1 MASDSA
7 QQTPHEVLKKYWGY
21 DEFRPL
27 QLDIIQS
34 VLAQRDTLALLPTGG
49 GKSICFQVPALCQAG
64 ICIVV
69 SPLIALMKDQV
80 KNLVDRGI
88 RAYALYSGMRLADM
102 DRILDNCIHGKVD
115 FLYLSP
121 ERLGTELAQARLRQ
135 MNVCMLAI
143 DEAHCISQWGYDFR
157 PAYLNIAEIRE
168 LLPKVPVVALTAT
181 ATAAV
186 VEDIQDKLA
195 FAKNKQVFKKSFARP
210 NLSYVVLYEEN
221 KRQKM
226 LQILKRIAGSGVVYV
241 QNRRETQEV
250 AAYLCRQGIQAD
262 YYHAGRDNST
272 RENVQEAWINNK
284 IRIIVATNAFG
295 MGIDKPD
302 VRVVIHLT
310 LPDSLEAY
318 FQEAGRGGRDG
329 HKAYGILLYNQSDRI
344 QQERNF
350 QQAYPSLQEIRRVY
364 QALGSYYQLAVGSAK
379 GETFDLDVA
388 DFARTY
394 NLPPRETLQALKN
407 LMHEEYIYLSE
418 QVFVPSS
425 LQVIVQKEV
434 LYDYI
439 IKNKKLQQLVNV
451 LFRSYQGAFS
461 YPVHVREAELSR
473 YLRITPAQL
482 VTMLQT
488 LERDALI
495 TYKPQK
501 DAPQLT
507 FLRERLPE
515 SDIIIDQKRY
525 NFLKKRQEKRL
536 EKSLHYAET
545 LQCRQQL
552 LLAYFDEMG
561 APACGSCDVCLGRH
575 DRYVKHHE
583 YFAIKNQLEY
593 ELKKSA
599 SPLRP
604 LVDKFP
610 ENSQQKVIK
619 AIEHLMDNGMI
630 VQTGN
635 SQLRWES

>member
-1 MASDSA
+1 MATTSA
-7 QQTPHEVLKKYWGY
+7 AVRPQEVLKKYWQY

-27 QLDIIQS
+27 QLEIITS
-34 VLAQRDTLALLPTGG
+34 ILEKKDTLALLPTGG
-49 GKSICFQVPALCQAG
+49 GKSLCFQVPALCQSG

-80 KNLVDRGI
+80 KNLTERGI
-88 RAYALYSGMRLADM
+88 RAYALYSGMRLADI
-102 DRILDNCIHGKVD
+102 DRVLDNCIHGQVD

-121 ERLGTELAQARLRQ
+121 ERLGTELAQARIKQ
-135 MNVCMLAI
+135 MNVCMLAV

-157 PAYLNIAEIRE
+157 PAYLNIAAIRE
-168 LLPKVPVVALTAT
+168 LLPQVPVIALTAT

-186 VEDIQDKLA
+186 VQDIQDKLA
-195 FAKNKQVFKKSFARP
+195 FAKNAQVFKKSFARP
-210 NLSYVVLYEEN
+210 NLSYVVLYEED

-226 LQILKRIAGSGVVYV
+226 LQILQKIPGSGVVYV

-250 AAYLCRQGIQAD
+250 AHYLHRQGIQAD
-262 YYHAGRDNST
+262 YYHAGRENST
-272 RENVQEAWINNK
+272 REKVQEAWINNN

-310 LPDSLEAY
+310 MPDSLEAY

-329 HKAYGILLYNQSDRI
+329 KKAYGILLYNQSDRI
-344 QQERNF
+344 NQERYL
-350 QQAYPSLQEIRRVY
+350 QQAFPTLQEMRRVY
-364 QALGSYYQLAVGSAK
+364 QALGSYYQLAVGSAL

-418 QVFVPSS
+418 QVFIPST

-439 IKNKKLQQLVNV
+439 LRNAKLQHLVNV
-451 LFRSYQGAFS
+451 IFRSYQGAFS
-461 YPVHVREAELSR
+461 YPVHVREGELAR
-473 YLRITPAQL
+473 YLKISPAQL
-482 VTMLQT
+482 EAMLQK
-488 LERDALI
+488 LQQDELI

-507 FLRERLPE
+507 FVRERLPE
-515 SDIIIDQKRY
+515 SSIIIDQKRY
-525 NFLKKRQEKRL
+525 QFLQKRQEKRL
-536 EKSLHYAET
+536 EKALHYAET

-561 APACGSCDVCLGRH
+561 APACGHCDVCLGRH
-575 DRYVKHHE
+575 ERYLKHQE
-583 YFAIKNQLEY
+583 YYEIKNKLEY

-599 SPLRP
+599 LPLRP

-610 ENSQQKVIK
+610 ENSREKVLK
-619 AIEHLMDNGMI
+619 AIEHLMDNQVI
-630 VQTGN
+630 VKTGN
-635 SQLRWES
+635 QQLRWEA

>member
-1 MASDSA
+1 MASNSA
-7 QQTPHEVLKKYWGY
+7 SVTPHEVLKKYWQY
-21 DEFRPL
+21 DDFRPL
-27 QLDIIQS
+27 QLDIITSILEQH
-34 VLAQRDTLALLPTGG
+34 DTLALLPTGG
-49 GKSICFQVPALCQAG
+49 GKSLCFQVPTLCQSG

-80 KNLVDRGI
+80 KNLVERGI
-88 RAYALYSGMRLADM
+88 RAYALYSGMRLADI
-102 DRILDNCIHGKVD
+102 DRVLDNCIHGQVD

-121 ERLGTELAQARLRQ
+121 ERLGTELAQARIKQ

-157 PAYLNIAEIRE
+157 PAYLNIATIRTW
-168 LLPKVPVVALTAT
+168 LPNVPVIALTAT

-186 VEDIQDKLA
+186 VQDIQDKLA
-195 FAKNKQVFKKSFARP
+195 FRKNAQVFKKSFARP
-210 NLSYVVLYEEN
+210 NLSYVVLYEED

-226 LQILKRIAGSGVVYV
+226 LQILKKIPGSGVVYV
-241 QNRRETQEV
+241 QNRRATQEV
-250 AAYLCRQGIQAD
+250 AHYLCHQGIHAD
-262 YYHAGRDNST
+262 YYHAGRDNNT
-272 RENVQEAWINNK
+272 RERVQEAWIDNK

-329 HKAYGILLYNQSDRI
+329 QKAYGILLYNQSDRI
-344 QQERNF
+344 NQERHL
-350 QQAYPSLQEIRRVY
+350 QQAFPTLQEMRRVY
-364 QALGSYYQLAVGSAK
+364 QALGSYYQLAVGAAM

-418 QVFVPSS
+418 QVFIPSS

-439 IKNKKLQQLVNV
+439 LRNTKLQQLVNV
-451 LFRSYQGAFS
+451 IFRSYQGAFS
-461 YPVHVREAELSR
+461 HPVHVRETELAR
-473 YLRITPAQL
+473 YLKISVAQL
-482 VTMLQT
+482 EILLQK
-488 LERDALI
+488 LQQDGLI
-495 TYKPQK
+495 LYKPQK

-507 FLRERLPE
+507 FIRERLPE
-515 SDIIIDQKRY
+515 SEVIIDQKRY
-525 NFLKKRQEKRL
+525 QFLQKRQQKRL
-536 EKSLHYAET
+536 ERALHYAET

-561 APACGSCDVCLGRH
+561 ATACGSCDVCLGRH
-575 DRYVKHHE
+575 ERYVKHQE
-583 YFAIKNQLEY
+583 YYEIKNKLEY
-593 ELKKSA
+593 ELKKTA
-599 SPLRP
+599 LPLRS

-610 ENSQQKVIK
+610 ENNREKVLK
-619 AIEHLMDNGMI
+619 AIEHLMDNQVI
-630 VQTGN
+630 VKTGN
-635 SQLRWES
+635 HQLRWE

>member
-1 MASDSA
+1 M
-7 QQTPHEVLKKYWGY
+7 TPHEVLKKYWQY
-21 DEFRPL
+21 DDFRPL
-27 QLDIIQS
+27 QLDIIES
-34 VLAQRDTLALLPTGG
+34 VLEQRDTLALLPTGG
-49 GKSICFQVPALCQAG
+49 GKSLCFQVPALCQQG

-80 KNLVDRGI
+80 KNLTNRGI

-102 DRILDNCIHGKVD
+102 DRVLDNCVHGQVD

-121 ERLGTELAQARLRQ
+121 ERLGTELALARIQ
-135 MNVCMLAI
+135 KMKVCLLAI

-157 PAYLNIAEIRE
+157 PAYLNIAAIRE
-168 LLPKVPVVALTAT
+168 LLPKVPTIALTAT
-181 ATAAV
+181 ATATV
-186 VEDIQDKLA
+186 VDDIQEKLE
-195 FAKNKQVFKKSFARP
+195 FKKNAQVFKKSFARP
-210 NLSYVVLYEEN
+210 NLSYVVLYEED

-226 LQILKRIAGSGVVYV
+226 LQILQKIPGSGVVYV

-250 AAYLCRQGIQAD
+250 AHYLHRQGIQAD
-262 YYHAGRDNST
+262 YYHAGRDNGT
-272 RENVQEAWINNK
+272 REKVQEAWINNK

-302 VRVVIHLT
+302 VRVVVHLT

-329 HKAYGILLYNQSDRI
+329 HKAYGVLLYNQSDRI
-344 QQERNF
+344 HQERYL
-350 QQAYPSLQEIRRVY
+350 QQAFPTIQEMRRVY
-364 QALGSYYQLAVGSAK
+364 QALGSYYQLAIGSAL

-394 NLPPRETLQALKN
+394 NLPPRETLQALKH

-418 QVFVPSS
+418 QVFIPST

-439 IKNKKLQQLVNV
+439 LRNTKLQQLVNV
-451 LFRSYQGAFS
+451 IFRSYQGAFS
-461 YPVHVREAELSR
+461 HPVHVREAELSR
-473 YLRITPAQL
+473 YLKVSMAQL
-482 VTMLQT
+482 EALLQK
-488 LERDALI
+488 LQQDGLI
-495 TYKPQK
+495 HYKPQK

-507 FLRERLPE
+507 FVRERLPE
-515 SDIIIDQKRY
+515 SGVLIDQKRY
-525 NFLKKRQEKRL
+525 QFLQRRQEKRL
-536 EKSLHYAET
+536 EKALEYAET

-561 APACGSCDVCLGRH
+561 AAACGSCDVCLGRH
-575 DRYVKHHE
+575 DRHIKHQE
-583 YFAIKNQLEY
+583 FYQIKNKLEY

-610 ENSQQKVIK
+610 EDNREKVLK
-619 AIEHLMDNGMI
+619 AIEHLIDNHVI
-630 VQTGN
+630 VKTGN
-635 SQLRWES
+635 NQLRWE